1 MYLFLTRMLFNGWE
15 FLILN
20 PFDKSVYQ
28 SSQKL
33 YNKNYNDSYYKF
45 VKELCI
51 PEPLELFENNNQ
63 FTFYI
68 SCFGENDKI
77 ELEEKFEIKFLKS
90 VFIKTKY
97 KYIKEDLQKY
107 YNSFNINVRNFYKT
121 GDYIFLIIEKIC
133 D

>member
-1 MYLFLTRMLFNGWE
+1 MLVNGWE
-15 FLILN
+15 FLVLN
-20 PFDKSVYQ
+20 PFDKNLCKT
-28 SSQKL
+28 SQKL

-45 VKELCI
+45 IKELCI
-51 PEPLELFENNNQ
+51 PEPLELFEKNNQ

-68 SCFGENDKI
+68 SCGGEDDTI

-107 YNSFNINVRNFYKT
+107 YNSFNIGIRNFYKT

>member
-1 MYLFLTRMLFNGWE
+1 MLVNGWE
-15 FLILN
+15 FLVLN
-20 PFDKSVYQ
+20 PFDKNVCQ
-28 SSQKL
+28 TSQKL

-45 VKELCI
+45 IKELCI
-51 PEPLELFENNNQ
+51 PEPLELFEKNNQ

-68 SCFGENDKI
+68 SCGGEDDTIK
-77 ELEEKFEIKFLKS
+77 LEEKFEIKFLKS

-97 KYIKEDLQKY
+97 KYIKEELQKY
-107 YNSFNINVRNFYKT
+107 YNSFNIGIRNFYKT

>member
-1 MYLFLTRMLFNGWE
+1 MLVNGWE
-15 FLILN
+15 FLVLN
-20 PFDKSVYQ
+20 PFDKNVCQ
-28 SSQKL
+28 TSQKL

-45 VKELCI
+45 IKELCI
-51 PEPLELFENNNQ
+51 PEPLELFEKNNQ

-68 SCFGENDKI
+68 SCGGEDDKI

-97 KYIKEDLQKY
+97 KYIKEELQKY
-107 YNSFNINVRNFYKT
+107 YNSFNIGIRNFYKT